1 VRRRE
6 FITLVGGAAATW
18 PLTARAQQPTMPVV
32 GWLASGTSEAYA
44 SYVAAFREGLRR
56 AGYVEG
62 QNAAIEYRWA
72 DGHYDRLP
80 VLAADLVHRRVAVIV
95 TLGGVPAALAAKA
108 ATTTIPIV
116 FLTGSDPV
124 ASGLVSSL
132 SRPDSNLTGT
142 TTLGDEVGQKRL
154 ELLHELI
161 PAVTIIALVVN
172 PTTPFADIQSGEIH
186 AAAHALGLQ
195 LHILH
200 ASTER
205 EIDRVFASLVQLRA
219 DALAIAPDAFLF
231 THKEQFAALTLRHG
245 VPAIY
250 PYREFV
256 VAGGLMSYGSSVRDT
271 FRVATVYTAQI
282 LKGEKPTN
290 LPVQRATRVELI
302 INMKTAKA
310 LGLSIPDKL
319 LARADEV
326 IE

>member
-1 VRRRE
+1 VSTRRA
-6 FITLVGGAAATW
+6 FITLIGGAAAAW
-18 PLTARAQQPTMPVV
+18 PFAARAQQVAMPVV

-62 QNAAIEYRWA
+62 QNVAIEYRWA

-142 TTLGDEVGQKRL
+142 TTLGDEMGQKRL

-186 AAAHALGLQ
+186 AAAHALVADLKAELEQLAALEG
-195 LHILH
+195 LHI
-200 ASTER
+200 STFVR
-205 EIDRVFASLVQLRA
+205 R
-219 DALAIAPDAFLF
+219 
-231 THKEQFAALTLRHG
+231 AALLD
-245 VPAIY
+245 
-250 PYREFV
+250 
-256 VAGGLMSYGSSVRDT
+256 VRRRRQELAADHALS
-271 FRVATVYTAQI
+271 FDFSM
-282 LKGEKPTN
+282 TN
-290 LPVQRATRVELI
+290 VKFFADPI
-302 INMKTAKA
+302 GNPSGA
-310 LGLSIPDKL
+310 LL
-319 LARADEV
+319 
-326 IE
+326 

>member
-1 VRRRE
+1 
-6 FITLVGGAAATW
+6 
-18 PLTARAQQPTMPVV
+18 
-32 GWLASGTSEAYA
+32 
-44 SYVAAFREGLRR
+44 LRR

-62 QNAAIEYRWA
+62 QNVAIEYHWA

-80 VLAADLVHRRVAVIV
+80 LLAADLVHRHVAVIV
-95 TLGGVPAALAAKA
+95 TFGGVPAALAAKA

-116 FLTGSDPV
+116 FFTGADPI

-132 SRPDSNLTGT
+132 SRPDGNLTGT

-154 ELLHELI
+154 ELLHELS

-172 PTTPFADIQSGEIH
+172 PTTPVADIQSGEIQ

-200 ASTER
+200 ASTEL
-205 EIDRVFASLVQLRA
+205 EINRVFASLVQLRA
-219 DALAIAPDAFLF
+219 DALAIAPDAFF
-231 THKEQFAALTLRHG
+231 ITRKEQFAALTLRHG

-256 VAGGLMSYGSSVRDT
+256 VAGGLMSYGSSIRDT
-271 FRVATVYTAQI
+271 FGVVAVYTAQI
-282 LKGEKPTN
+282 LKGEKPAN
-290 LPVQRATRVELI
+290 LPVQRATKIELI
-302 INMKTAKA
+302 INLTTAKV
-310 LGLSIPDKL
+310 LGLDLPASV
-319 LARADEV
+319 LARADEL